1 MLRGYVAELWINDAE
16 AWVNFSISIADG
28 RRKPEDE
35 DMRVA
40 AHAIA

>member
-1 MLRGYVAELWINDAE
+1 VS
-16 AWVNFSISIADG
+16 NFTISIADG